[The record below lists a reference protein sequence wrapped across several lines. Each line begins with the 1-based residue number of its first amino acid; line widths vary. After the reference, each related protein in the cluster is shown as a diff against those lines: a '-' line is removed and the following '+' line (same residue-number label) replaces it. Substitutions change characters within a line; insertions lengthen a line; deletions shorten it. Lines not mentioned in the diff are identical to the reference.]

1 MFSQTHLFHG
11 ENIVHGFTVIDPISR
26 EPTHHGYN
34 ESLRMDWW
42 PSTNIG
48 ILSIHLLTM
57 DPHDCWL
64 HNPLLFITI
73 KIHIIYIYYIYIQCI
88 CPITVHYISRY
99 AAICP
104 LNPYHCDGWYLAP
117 FFISSLTKSH
127 HCIPTCVGILYH
139 YLPSLNQTWQW
150 PIHNV
155 RMIFKSINLHWVGR
169 FSSLPRLITRW

>member
-1 MFSQTHLFHG
+1 MDIMNPY
-11 ENIVHGFTVIDPISR
+11 EWIDGHPPILV
-26 EPTHHGYN
+26 YY
-34 ESLRMDWW
+34 
-42 PSTNIG
+42 
-48 ILSIHLLTM
+48 LSIFWPWTHMIAGCITRSCLLQ
-57 DPHDCWL
+57 L
-64 HNPLLFITI
+64 KYIL
-73 KIHIIYIYYIYIQCI
+73 YIYYIYIQCI

-150 PIHNV
+150 TIHNV